1 MYLDPP
7 YNSRQYFNS
16 YHVLENIAKREKP
29 ELEWITKQIKNRND
43 YKSDYC
49 TNKAY
54 DTFKDLI
61 ENLNCKYIIVSYNNT
76 WEKLDARSNSKLS
89 DEQITQILNT
99 KWELSLHEKEYKFF
113 TTWKNNSIKWH
124 KERLFVCKVK

>member
-1 MYLDPP
+1 M
-7 YNSRQYFNS
+7 
-16 YHVLENIAKREKP
+16 ENIAKREKP

-61 ENLNCKYIIVSYNNT
+61 DNLNCKYIIVSYNNT

-89 DEQITQILNT
+89 DKQITEILSS
-99 KWELSLHEKEYKFF
+99 KWELSIHEKEYKFF
-113 TTWKNNSIKWH
+113 TAWKNNSIKWH